1 MDIKIDLSQML
12 TPPSEYK
19 NGKLLM
25 PSPAKPVK
33 GIGYSRLRWRKD
45 GLLDNHDIAGSK
57 IGTQFEEIARG
68 LQIWFF
74 DLLPTKH
81 KAKPDKDYYVTPEA
95 WRVFIDNLD
104 FWKSEWTRSKLIAAH
119 DKKEKSKAKA
129 KHAAR
134 KRIKI
139 DKKIAQS
146 ADVVGYEKSA
156 LKGKLN
162 RLKSMLLNHDSRM
175 LAVELIKDAEP
186 WLLECILAGSSV
198 KKTRDGIL
206 EIDSGPFFQSKKTSG
221 WGTGSAPDP
230 SIELVFWLA
239 VARAHELGCCPK
251 SIVHKEITELDLHTH
266 SEEEYILVINKVLPG
281 LKSLQYLLLR
291 LDFSG
296 GLFTTADLPAME
308 SLSELLIFGN
318 HEDSSIKIE
327 SLEKLRSLKKLRIDY
342 FSDLECEE
350 NQYDAIEKLEIKIS
364 SHQLKRINSTGL
376 RILLTIES
384 QNSAAASNASR
395 AMGDFLYLSSLEN
408 LPAEHAA
415 IIAKSGVNVG
425 LQSSCISYEII
436 KILTAFT
443 GELHLIG
450 NCRADQLKP
459 MKNLKCALFFKL
471 ENELDEESAKL
482 LAEFRAKM
490 IGISCHKINQTCMN
504 HIIKYPGVLCLGAPG
519 LYYCDFEIDLE
530 LARVLLLRAAPLK
543 LEEGWRIGADAMAVL
558 VANINLDLLSYRRVF
573 EKSEKAGKSTAILE
587 KLYDPNSHKEHLL
600 RSTFRNPSG
609 IVKVTNEFRSSQ
621 RNNQGISYLEAAASK
636 LLQNGWNEVTAI
648 L

>member
-1 MDIKIDLSQML
+1 MDIKIDLSQTL

-45 GLLDNHDIAGSK
+45 GSLDNHDTAASE
-57 IGTQFEEIARG
+57 FEEVERG

-74 DLLPTKH
+74 ELLPIKH

-95 WRVFIDNLD
+95 WRVFIDNLE

-230 SIELVFWLA
+230 SIELVF
-239 VARAHELGCCPK
+239 
-251 SIVHKEITELDLHTH
+251 
-266 SEEEYILVINKVLPG
+266 
-281 LKSLQYLLLR
+281 
-291 LDFSG
+291 
-296 GLFTTADLPAME
+296 
-308 SLSELLIFGN
+308 
-318 HEDSSIKIE
+318 
-327 SLEKLRSLKKLRIDY
+327 
-342 FSDLECEE
+342 
-350 NQYDAIEKLEIKIS
+350 
-364 SHQLKRINSTGL
+364 
-376 RILLTIES
+376 
-384 QNSAAASNASR
+384 
-395 AMGDFLYLSSLEN
+395 
-408 LPAEHAA
+408 
-415 IIAKSGVNVG
+415 
-425 LQSSCISYEII
+425 
-436 KILTAFT
+436 
-443 GELHLIG
+443 
-450 NCRADQLKP
+450 
-459 MKNLKCALFFKL
+459 
-471 ENELDEESAKL
+471 
-482 LAEFRAKM
+482 
-490 IGISCHKINQTCMN
+490 
-504 HIIKYPGVLCLGAPG
+504 
-519 LYYCDFEIDLE
+519 
-530 LARVLLLRAAPLK
+530 
-543 LEEGWRIGADAMAVL
+543 GWR
-558 VANINLDLLSYRRVF
+558 
-573 EKSEKAGKSTAILE
+573 
-587 KLYDPNSHKEHLL
+587 
-600 RSTFRNPSG
+600 
-609 IVKVTNEFRSSQ
+609 
-621 RNNQGISYLEAAASK
+621 
-636 LLQNGWNEVTAI
+636 
-648 L
+648 

>member
-1 MDIKIDLSQML
+1 MDIKIDLSQTL

-45 GLLDNHDIAGSK
+45 GSLDNHDTAGSE
-57 IGTQFEEIARG
+57 IGKRFEEVERG

-74 DLLPTKH
+74 DLLPIKH

-156 LKGKLN
+156 LKGKLK

-198 KKTRDGIL
+198 KKSQYGRL
-206 EIDSGPFFQSKKTSG
+206 EIDSGPFFQSKKTTG

-239 VARAHELGCCPK
+239 VAKAHELGCCPK
-251 SIVHKEITELDLHTH
+251 SMVRKITELDLHAH
-266 SEEEYILVINKVLPG
+266 SEEEYTLLINHVLPYFR
-281 LKSLQYLLLR
+281 SLQYLLLR

-308 SLSELLIFGN
+308 SLSELTIFGN

-327 SLEKLRSLKKLRIDY
+327 SLEKHRSLKKIRIDY
-342 FSDLECEE
+342 FSELDCEE
-350 NQYDAIEKLEIKIS
+350 DQYDAIGKLEIEIS

-395 AMGDFLYLSSLEN
+395 PLGDFLYLSSLEN
-408 LPAEHAA
+408 LPAEQAS

-425 LQSSCISYEII
+425 LQSSCIKSEII
-436 KILTAFT
+436 EILTEFA
-443 GELHLIG
+443 GELHLNG
-450 NCRADQLKP
+450 NYRADQLKP

-504 HIIKYPGVLCLGAPG
+504 HIIKYPGALCLGAPG

-530 LARVLLLRAAPLK
+530 LARVLLLRKAPLK

-587 KLYDPNSHKEHLL
+587 KLYDQNSHKEHLL

-609 IVKVTNEFRSSQ
+609 MVKVTNEFRSSQ
-621 RNNQGISYLEAAASK
+621 RNNQGISYLEAAATK
-636 LLQNGWNEVTAI
+636 LLQNGWNEVTTTR
-648 L
+648 